1 MRIPRIEISG
11 PKDESLD
18 PPPPPPRST
27 LSIHKNMRFRITGV
41 MQQDPIHIKH
51 IKVVQDNSTLL
62 DISDS
67 QITELD
73 YSIPVTLERNSTSTV
88 KVFVEMKN
96 GKKLYEI
103 KRYGVNK

>member
-1 MRIPRIEISG
+1 MKQALSHRRAPHRRWFCHLYSSRDKVFVSYNDERSIE
-11 PKDESLD
+11 
-18 PPPPPPRST
+18 
-27 LSIHKNMRFRITGV
+27 
-41 MQQDPIHIKH
+41 HI

-62 DISDS
+62 DISGS

-73 YSIPVTLERNSTSTV
+73 YSIPVTLERNSTSIV